1 MFFDLGLPSDRESLF
16 CPPDGDALGQVEP
29 RDKVRANHRSGG
41 GVVFANR
48 AAGKLCHSLRQ
59 EESIAQ
65 QCEHQGDPYLD
76 EAAVNHGSGSRV
88 VFANIV
94 VVDRPVEGVVLRCEE
109 VQIRNELSV
118 DGGSTGG
125 VVFTN
130 GEKVPPIFGR
140 YSRTKSLLSNTVSP
154 KVVFKPVIKLPLI
167 AAPVVASYSP
177 TA

>member
-130 GEKVPPIFGR
+130 GEKVPPF
-140 YSRTKSLLSNTVSP
+140 LVVTV
-154 KVVFKPVIKLPLI
+154 VRRVCC
-167 AAPVVASYSP
+167 P
-177 TA
+177 TP